1 MNSEERQQLNE
12 DILAPLSDSGA
23 NGRFFARL
31 KTARRELRRKIVVTL
46 RQISDQRKAN
56 MTEMDLLMDDWVFH
70 NGPADTRAKQEQ
82 MLTDVAARRVAQI
95 AAKRQLAA
103 QAGQNASR
111 GALDCGFERGSLTD
125 GFDGDRGLDEF

>member
-23 NGRFFARL
+23 NRRFFTRL
-31 KTARRELRRKIVVTL
+31 KTARMELRRKIVVML
-46 RQISDQRKAN
+46 RQISDQRKADL
-56 MTEMDLLMDDWVFH
+56 TEMDLLMDDWVFH
-70 NGPADTRAKQEQ
+70 NGPADTRARQEQ
-82 MLTDVAARRVAQI
+82 MLTDVAARL
-95 AAKRQLAA
+95 AAKKQLAA

>member
-46 RQISDQRKAN
+46 RQISDQRKADL
-56 MTEMDLLMDDWVFH
+56 TEMDLLMDDWVFH
-70 NGPADTRAKQEQ
+70 NGPADTRARQEQ
-82 MLTDVAARRVAQI
+82 MLTDVAARL
-95 AAKRQLAA
+95 AAKKQLAA